1 MVSYPQSCL
10 KKGPGC
16 PFRAKFSAC
25 QLGKISRPKSPAKSA
40 GTSIWTMITMI
51 RWPWCGYGSQCR
63 ISIVRRAISSHHMS
77 FSSNFQS
84 SNPLVSLI
92 QVSESDDFDCD
103 GGPSWTA
110 SHIGWQV
117 WQSNN
122 TKQNRDPTWY
132 DMYPIMVQFPR
143 IYIWIRMVWFNIPTY
158 MIMLC
163 RSTFIDTYLKIY
175 VHVVVFGC
183 LGKRWCQRVTIA
195 SAFFPSFGSS
205 R

>member
-1 MVSYPQSCL
+1 M
-10 KKGPGC
+10 
-16 PFRAKFSAC
+16 
-25 QLGKISRPKSPAKSA
+25 
-40 GTSIWTMITMI
+40 TMIWIWFTVS
-51 RWPWCGYGSQCR
+51 SQYR
-63 ISIVRRAISSHHMS
+63 TISSHHMS

-92 QVSESDDFDCD
+92 QVSESDYFDCED
-103 GGPSWTA
+103 GGPFWTA

-163 RSTFIDTYLKIY
+163 RSTCIDTYLKIY
-175 VHVVVFGC
+175 VHVVVFEC
-183 LGKRWCQRVTIA
+183 SGKRWCQRVTIA
-195 SAFFPSFGSS
+195 SAETVFWVFPLASS
-205 R
+205 WQEFP